1 MQYRYYLLDGDDHI
15 RAAETFSALDDAVAR
30 ETAKLVY
37 NGCNDEFERYEL
49 WRGGERV
56 TGGSNHAD
64 AAGELRLSDIVAA
77 HQESILDLED
87 RLQRTFACV
96 RRSRRLLETTAA
108 LRKRING
115 S

>member
-37 NGCNDEFERYEL
+37 SGCNDEFEKYEL
-49 WRGGERV
+49 WCGGERV
-56 TGGSNHAD
+56 ARGCNRAD

-77 HQESILDLED
+77 RQESILDLED

-96 RRSRRLLETTAA
+96 RRSRKLLEATTT
-108 LRKRING
+108 LRNRING